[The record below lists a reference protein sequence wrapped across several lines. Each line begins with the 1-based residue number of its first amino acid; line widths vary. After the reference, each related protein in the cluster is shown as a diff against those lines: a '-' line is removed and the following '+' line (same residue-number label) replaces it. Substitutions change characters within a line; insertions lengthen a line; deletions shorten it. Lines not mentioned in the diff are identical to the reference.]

1 MKNVLLS
8 VTISAVIAYAAVL
21 YIANEGLLGSM
32 DSTLFE
38 YGRQLLEQT
47 VENLSHKDLFPMDS
61 TDWWGTI
68 TVTLGLLIAAAGGIG
83 GGGIL
88 VPLYILVMG
97 FRPKY
102 AVALSNFTIVGSSI
116 TNILMNLP
124 KRHPHADRPLVDWDL
139 ILVMEPLTMAGAIVG
154 AFLSKILPDWI
165 LVISL
170 VFLLAF
176 TTYTTLEKGFQQ
188 FNKETRQFAEE
199 RKSVLTK
206 TLEKDDDDSESLPL
220 LAESAQEAHKDRLVN
235 VSHVDVTEHG
245 DGTHNSEVDN
255 KDPESNFEDRD
266 EKTVNRKESK
276 TSHSFF
282 ASRIGEASEELDALL
297 EEERHTP
304 YDKVVMVSVMIGVVI
319 ILNLLKGGGAKFSSP
334 LGFECGG
341 NSYWFVTTLVFAWIL
356 GFSWYMRDILV
367 QKWNKKLSLRYRYV
381 EGDVEWNPVN
391 TLIYPAIC
399 FFAGFFA
406 GLFGIGGGIVKGPL
420 MLYMGVHPQVASAT
434 CAVMIMF
441 TSLAGTTMYIAF
453 GTLLWDYGLF
463 FFTLGLAATCVGQ
476 YGVSYLVQKYRRVSL
491 VSLSIG
497 AVVALSTILM
507 AIQSI
512 FSLIDYENRP
522 QKSTLC
528 GE

>member
-1 MKNVLLS
+1 
-8 VTISAVIAYAAVL
+8 
-21 YIANEGLLGSM
+21 
-32 DSTLFE
+32 
-38 YGRQLLEQT
+38 
-47 VENLSHKDLFPMDS
+47 
-61 TDWWGTI
+61 
-68 TVTLGLLIAAAGGIG
+68 
-83 GGGIL
+83 
-88 VPLYILVMG
+88 
-97 FRPKY
+97 
-102 AVALSNFTIVGSSI
+102 
-116 TNILMNLP
+116 
-124 KRHPHADRPLVDWDL
+124 
-139 ILVMEPLTMAGAIVG
+139 
-154 AFLSKILPDWI
+154 
-165 LVISL
+165 

-199 RKSVLTK
+199 RKSILTK
-206 TLEKDDDDSESLPL
+206 TLEKDEDDSESLPL
-220 LAESAQEAHKDRLVN
+220 LADRGQVTPKDCLVN
-235 VSHVDVTEHG
+235 VATGDATEEIDASLSTFG
-245 DGTHNSEVDN
+245 NA
-255 KDPESNFEDRD
+255 DPESNFEDRD
-266 EKTVNRKESK
+266 EKTVKRMENK
-276 TSHSFF
+276 TSHSYF
-282 ASRIGEASEELDALL
+282 ASRIGEASMELDALL

-319 ILNLLKGGGAKFSSP
+319 ILNLLKGGGAKFPSP
-334 LGFECGG
+334 LGLECGG
-341 NSYWFVTTLVFAWIL
+341 NGYWFVTVLVFAWIL

-367 QKWNKKLSLRYRYV
+367 QKWNKKLRLRYRYV
-381 EGDVEWNPVN
+381 EGDVEWNPVS

-453 GTLLWDYGLF
+453 GTLLWDYGGF
-463 FFTLGLAATCVGQ
+463 FFILGLAATCVGQ

-497 AVVALSTILM
+497 AVVALSTVLM

-512 FSLIDYENRP
+512 FSLIDYDNRP
-522 QKSTLC
+522 AKSTLC